1 MGVAFAREMDWLGAA
16 RAGGYLRL
24 FAALNVAMLVVLVA
38 TSRGGVDS
46 NGFLL
51 GSDFISFWTSGRM
64 LHHGG
69 NPYDAAAHIS
79 SQRAYFA
86 SDTGYTAFFYPP
98 SFLPLCW
105 PLGALPYFPALAA
118 WLLVTGAVYYGA
130 VSAWWREARPG
141 VPRGLLFAAFPAV
154 PIVITH
160 GQTAFLVAGLL
171 GLGSALVRSRP
182 VLAGLLLGLAT
193 IKPQMGLLLPLV
205 LLVTGEWKTIAAAAL
220 SAFALGLVS
229 AAWFGPGTWA
239 DWLDASA
246 RAQQAMASGAVGYA
260 KMVSPFAA
268 ARLLG
273 AGISVAY
280 VFQAIVALAAAA
292 LLILAARRRGWTL
305 GMAAAMLAAT
315 PLATP
320 FVLDY
325 DLVILA
331 FPLLWLTGQGLRYGF
346 APWEKMAILL
356 AFAAPAFARPL
367 AMKADLPI
375 MPLVLALL
383 FAVIWRR
390 VMALPPLSPNG
401 A

>member
-1 MGVAFAREMDWLGAA
+1 MGVAFARDMHWLGAA
-16 RAGGYLRL
+16 RATAYVRL
-24 FAALNVAMLVVLVA
+24 FAALNAAALIGLIA
-38 TSRGGVDS
+38 TSHGGVDR

-51 GSDFISFWTSGRM
+51 GSDFISFWASGRM

-69 NPYDAAAHIS
+69 NPYDAAAHIA

-105 PLGALPYFPALAA
+105 PLGALPYFPGLAA
-118 WLLVTGAVYYGA
+118 WLIATGAVYYAA
-130 VSAWWREARPG
+130 VGVWWRNARTG
-141 VPRGLLFAAFPAV
+141 VALWLLVAAFPAV

-171 GLGSALVRSRP
+171 GLGSALVGNRS
-182 VLAGLLLGLAT
+182 VLAGVLLGLAT
-193 IKPQMGLLLPLV
+193 IKPQMGLLVPLV
-205 LLVTGEWKTIAAAAL
+205 LLATGQWKTIAAAAL
-220 SAFALGLVS
+220 SATGLAIAA
-229 AAWFGPGTWA
+229 AAWFGPGAWT

-273 AGISVAY
+273 AGTAVAY
-280 VFQAIVALAAAA
+280 VCQAIVALAAAA
-292 LLILAARRRGWTL
+292 LLIHAARRQGWTL
-305 GMAAAMLAAT
+305 GLAAAMLAAT

-331 FPLLWLTGQGLRYGF
+331 FPLLWLTGQGLRHGF
-346 APWEKMAILL
+346 APWEKLAILL
-356 AFAAPAFARPL
+356 AFAAPTFVRPL
-367 AMKADLPI
+367 AMKAGIPI

-390 VMALPPLSPNG
+390 VTAPVAVPK
-401 A
+401 